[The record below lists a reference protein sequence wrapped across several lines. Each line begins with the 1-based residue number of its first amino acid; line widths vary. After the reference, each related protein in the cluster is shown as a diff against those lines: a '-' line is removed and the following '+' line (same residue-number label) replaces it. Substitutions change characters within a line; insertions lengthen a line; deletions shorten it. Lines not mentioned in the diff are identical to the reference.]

1 MFTDFTKRRQANRQT
16 TAHTLNNRSHPDD
29 KITAYTVDND
39 TGMESIGPPPTGGSS
54 VRMPT
59 NNAPPE
65 QPANTPQ
72 QPAPGQS
79 PGPPQNRSKYGAV
92 PVVLPVKIGT
102 SQIFIEERSP
112 GTFYDIY
119 WLYRITDDPAIVDII
134 QILDSATADTTVI
147 FYLSGPGGAADVAA
161 RVISAMQTTAAT
173 VKTYAAGECAS
184 SSALMWAYGHERYVE
199 PGSCVMFHMSSHGDQ
214 GNTENVYDSAL
225 VIQKYIR
232 GIMLDPKIRG
242 PVLHEDEITA
252 LTEDRRDI
260 FLDAE
265 TLVSR
270 GIFLHEPKGDR
281 HDG

>member
-1 MFTDFTKRRQANRQT
+1 MFSDFTKGRRPRDRA
-16 TAHTLNNRSHPDD
+16 TAHTIPDD
-29 KITAYTVDND
+29 AES
-39 TGMESIGPPPTGGSS
+39 GMESIGPPPKGRSS
-54 VRMPT
+54 VHKPSAQT
-59 NNAPPE
+59 TQE
-65 QPANTPQ
+65 QPQETPG
-72 QPAPGQS
+72 QPAPDQS
-79 PGPPQNRSKYGAV
+79 SRQPQIKAKYGAI
-92 PVVLPVKIGT
+92 PVVLPMKIGT

-119 WLYRITDDPAIVDII
+119 WMYRVTDDPAIVDII
-134 QILDSATADTTVI
+134 QILDSATSDVTVI

-161 RVISAMQTTAAT
+161 RVISAMQTTEAT
-173 VKTYAAGECAS
+173 VKTYASGECAS

-260 FLDAE
+260 YLDAD

-270 GIFLHEPKGDR
+270 GIPLHEPKGA
-281 HDG
+281 HYG